1 MAALQK
7 SSREERLVGLKEVAR
22 ELPEANLLLLNT
34 LLRLLQNISS
44 NATVSKMTASNL
56 AICVGPNLLGPP
68 EEDTLP
74 LDTLVQA
81 TAKVTQLVEFLI
93 NHREELFEAEEER
106 EEEEEGAGLAAEG
119 AEESPAAGAEAESA
133 EVGEVHKQRERMP
146 PPSEGGI
153 AAAGTSKFIHPPAAL
168 HECRVRLMQVGHH
181 SLCSDPS
188 RSGTAG
194 LSKAIQGICLL
205 ELSWKMGRAHLLRF
219 HCRCLQS
226 LQKAK
231 ARIAP
236 LGRAACQALRGRG
249 EILPPGRESSRA
261 KRRVMRSPASAGGAW
276 SQGAQ
281 ERATEPSQVGREEQ
295 GALVCERAC
304 SPSFQLSC
312 CSESRKY
319 FCGAQRRP
327 QRGGVHLPLGEGGCL
342 EAKST
347 PALAVFIWHLEP

>member
-1 MAALQK
+1 MSPDLLALLHEQGPSTEGIFRLAASERASREIREALDSGTEVHLASQPVHVLAVILKDFLRKIPSKLLVAELYQQWMAALQK

-168 HECRVRLMQVGHH
+168 HKCRVRLMQVGHH

-205 ELSWKMGRAHLLRF
+205 ELSWKTGRAHLLRF

-236 LGRAACQALRGRG
+236 LGRAGNV
-249 EILPPGRESSRA
+249 S
-261 KRRVMRSPASAGGAW
+261 
-276 SQGAQ
+276 
-281 ERATEPSQVGREEQ
+281 
-295 GALVCERAC
+295 
-304 SPSFQLSC
+304 
-312 CSESRKY
+312 
-319 FCGAQRRP
+319 
-327 QRGGVHLPLGEGGCL
+327 
-342 EAKST
+342 
-347 PALAVFIWHLEP
+347 